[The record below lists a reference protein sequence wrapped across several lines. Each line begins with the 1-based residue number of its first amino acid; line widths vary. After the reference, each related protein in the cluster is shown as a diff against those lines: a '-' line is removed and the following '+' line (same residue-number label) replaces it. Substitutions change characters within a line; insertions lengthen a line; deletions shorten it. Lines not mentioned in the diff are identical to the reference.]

1 LHAHFAYLRENR
13 TKKIQQRDIDQKT
26 WKMHKELTTMKMKSG
41 GCMSAWVMQG
51 HNQMGMEKA
60 KRKA

>member
-1 LHAHFAYLRENR
+1 LHAHFAELREKIEQ
-13 TKKIQQRDIDQKT
+13 KKKSKERPET
-26 WKMHKELTTMKMKSG
+26 WKMHRELTTMKMKSG

-51 HNQMGMEKA
+51 HNQMGMEKE